1 MSTTVSVRAS
11 KWNSTTPYFQM
22 AGRPCRSEAIDQ
34 LSGPPRAAY
43 TCSRD
48 DPILSEPK
56 APARRNSRIET
67 LTLRGGTLITGDQPD
82 ANSHWAHVAVR
93 GPVSSIPRIWR
104 GAEPSVRQTGAFDR
118 CAAPSR
124 PLLPQLAGRCATKR
138 RVFRL
143 VALSD
148 SCNAAIAV
156 RRLQSLNTLLRFDP
170 ARHSASA

>member
-67 LTLRGGTLITGDQPD
+67 LTLRGGTLITRDQPD
-82 ANSHWAHVAVR
+82 ANSHWAM
-93 GPVSSIPRIWR
+93 
-104 GAEPSVRQTGAFDR
+104 
-118 CAAPSR
+118 
-124 PLLPQLAGRCATKR
+124 LPCAGRFRRYPGFGALRNLQLGKR
-138 RVFRL
+138 G
-143 VALSD
+143 LS
-148 SCNAAIAV
+148 AGAQ
-156 RRLQSLNTLLRFDP
+156 RRADLFYLN
-170 ARHSASA
+170 